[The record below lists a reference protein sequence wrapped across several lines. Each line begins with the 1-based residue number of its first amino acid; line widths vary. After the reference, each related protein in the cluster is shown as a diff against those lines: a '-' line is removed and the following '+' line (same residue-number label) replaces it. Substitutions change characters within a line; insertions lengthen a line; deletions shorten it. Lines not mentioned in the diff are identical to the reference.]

1 MNKIQ
6 EENSILTEDPLA
18 ELQDIMQEIEFQL
31 LIKMSNFLQGI
42 GFSH

>member
-6 EENSILTEDPLA
+6 EENSILTEDHLV

-31 LIKMSNFLQGI
+31 LIQMNNFLQGI
-42 GFSH
+42 EFSH

>member
-6 EENSILTEDPLA
+6 EENSILTEDHLA
-18 ELQDIMQEIEFQL
+18 EPQDIMQEIEFQL
-31 LIKMSNFLQGI
+31 LIQMNNLLQGI

>member
-6 EENSILTEDPLA
+6 EENSILTEDHLV

-31 LIKMSNFLQGI
+31 LIQMNNLLQGI
-42 GFSH
+42 EFSH